1 MQGGNPMLIET
12 EIVIIGAGVVGL
24 AIAAELAE
32 RGRQVFVFE
41 RNQTFGQ
48 ETSSRNSEVIHAGIY
63 YPGNSLKAELCIEG
77 RNRLYEICT
86 RNHIPHRKTGK
97 LILAVDDAEIPALER
112 LFNQGISNGVS
123 DLRMISSRDISR
135 IEPNITGKAAIL
147 SPSTGIVDVHAL
159 MQFFCRKSIDCGAD
173 ILFQSEVAG
182 IEPTGNRWRITV
194 SDWEG
199 ISEVFS
205 EIVINSA
212 GLQSQN
218 VALLAGIERAD
229 YRIHFCKGEY
239 FGINPRWRG
248 SIERLVYP
256 VPEQSGLGIHA
267 TISLDRM
274 LKLGPNTC
282 YVDQIDYQVDPSHAT
297 EFLQHA
303 RRFLPFLE
311 PGDISPDFAG
321 VRPRL
326 QGPGQPF
333 RDFIIDHKGQTSYRG
348 LINLIGIES
357 PGLTAAPAIGRYVA
371 DIITRDLS

>member
-1 MQGGNPMLIET
+1 MLIET

-41 RNQTFGQ
+41 RNQNFGQ

-63 YPGNSLKAELCIEG
+63 YPSNSLKAELCIEG

-86 RNHIPHRKTGK
+86 RNRIPHRKTGK

-123 DLRMISSRDISR
+123 DLRMITSRDISR

-147 SPSTGIVDVHAL
+147 SPSTGIVNAHAL
-159 MQFFCRKSIDCGAD
+159 MQFFFHKSIACGAE
-173 ILFQSEVAG
+173 ILFQSEAVG
-182 IEPTGNRWRITV
+182 IEQTGDRWRTTV

-199 ISEVFS
+199 SCEVIS

-274 LKLGPNTC
+274 LKLGPNAC
-282 YVDQIDYQVDPSHAT
+282 YVDQIDYHVDPSHAT

-303 RRFLPFLE
+303 RSFLPFLE

-333 RDFIIDHKGQTSYRG
+333 RDFIIDHKGQTSNRG

-371 DIITRDLS
+371 DTITRDFS